1 MRMVPVAALWL
12 AGSLWHGVVPAL
24 EALGHRSGP
33 LTLLG
38 WSDRSA
44 PERTC

>member
-1 MRMVPVAALWL
+1 MRMLPLAALWL
-12 AGSLWHGVVPAL
+12 AGSLWHGVVLAL

-38 WSDRSA
+38 GSDRSA
-44 PERTC
+44 TERTC